1 MRHSNKFSGLAGA
14 RQHGLLDR
22 LRARRLH
29 YGMNLTQRLLPLAL
43 IAACSAPPE
52 RTPPQAPEPLRA
64 RAALATLHVENA
76 TPHRLSVLYR
86 FAVRGDAEVEVGHV
100 PPLARSELAPVPA
113 GEPLVLIARTAAGAE
128 FALPARSFDIDGEWT
143 WRIPARARFVPR
155 SGGDRS

>member
-1 MRHSNKFSGLAGA
+1 MGRSNKFSGLAGT

-29 YGMNLTQRLLPLAL
+29 YCMNFMQRLLPLAL
-43 IAACSAPPE
+43 VASCSAPPE
-52 RTPPQAPEPLRA
+52 RPPPRTPEPLSA
-64 RAALATLHVENA
+64 RAALATLHVDNA

-86 FAVRGDAEVEVGHV
+86 FAVRGDAEVEVGQV
-100 PPLARSELAPVPA
+100 PPLARAELAPVPA

-128 FALPARSFDIDGEWT
+128 FVLPARSFDIDGKWT